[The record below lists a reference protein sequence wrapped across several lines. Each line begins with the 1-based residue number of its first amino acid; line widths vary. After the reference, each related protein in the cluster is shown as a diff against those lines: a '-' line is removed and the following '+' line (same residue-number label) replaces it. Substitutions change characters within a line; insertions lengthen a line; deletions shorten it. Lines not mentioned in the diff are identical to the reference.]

1 MGTGFACCVAAIAF
15 VLAGCTAARDGGP
28 VGPSTSVRIPAAVPS
43 PPSPSSSP
51 SGSQLPGAAPPG
63 AVPPVVTHG
72 PRTGNKVALTFDTNM
87 TDAMLHDLDA
97 GKVQS
102 YANVGVIDL
111 LEQRRVPA
119 TIFLAGKWVQRYP
132 QVTARLAANPLFE
145 LGNHSFAHEG
155 FTPHCYGLGQLPA
168 DQMTADV
175 AKAFDVIA
183 AYGGHQTRYFRFPG
197 LCHDRAAMAALA
209 PLGLTVVDGDVVS
222 GDPFATSFQPI
233 VKAVLDKVQPG
244 SIVILHLTEANARFT
259 GAALPLIL
267 DGLQQ
272 RGLIPAS
279 LSDVL
284 AGVRREPV
292 LPRSGARAN

>member
-1 MGTGFACCVAAIAF
+1 PPRRRRCPRQTLRPPPKGGRCSKSMNEADTTRAFASGKPWPRPVGCERPDRCGTRGHTACWLCHDAPVPRGTGFACCVAVIAF
-15 VLAGCTAARDGGP
+15 VLAGCTAAGDGGP

-51 SGSQLPGAAPPG
+51 SGSQLPGATPPG
-63 AVPPVVTHG
+63 TVPPVVAHG

-87 TDAMLHDLDA
+87 TDARLRDLDA

-168 DQMTADV
+168 DQMSADV
-175 AKAFDVIA
+175 AKAFDVVA
-183 AYGGHQTRYFRFPG
+183 AYGGHQT
-197 LCHDRAAMAALA
+197 
-209 PLGLTVVDGDVVS
+209 
-222 GDPFATSFQPI
+222 
-233 VKAVLDKVQPG
+233 
-244 SIVILHLTEANARFT
+244 
-259 GAALPLIL
+259 
-267 DGLQQ
+267 
-272 RGLIPAS
+272 
-279 LSDVL
+279 
-284 AGVRREPV
+284 
-292 LPRSGARAN
+292 